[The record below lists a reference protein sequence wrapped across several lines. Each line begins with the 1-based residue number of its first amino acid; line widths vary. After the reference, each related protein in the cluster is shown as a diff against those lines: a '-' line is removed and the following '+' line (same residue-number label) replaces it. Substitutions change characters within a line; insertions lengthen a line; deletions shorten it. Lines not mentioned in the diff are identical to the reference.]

1 MFISFIFLT
10 GNLCQVNINEC
21 ESSPCLNKGTC
32 VDGVASFTCLCELP
46 YSGPT
51 CAEVLTPCSPNPCAN
66 HADCIHTPDYM
77 GYQCK
82 CPPGW
87 QGQEILYSNIASHCQ
102 LCNRDVNECISNP
115 CKNRGTCTN
124 TLGGFVCSCRAGYTG
139 LTCET
144 DINDCL
150 PNPCL
155 SGGSCT
161 DGVNSYHCSCLP
173 GFTGLRCALEID
185 ECHSSPC
192 KNGGTCTDYVNSYT
206 CTCMPGFTGIHFNEC
221 DSQPC
226 LNGGIC
232 QDALDS
238 FRCSCPKG
246 YTGNRCQ
253 VHILKNTL
261 EMSCLGLQSLQA
273 NKANKFSIQSLSC
286 LCRHQLIGAGACLN
300 AIMEDAVAKR
310 MPHSSVNVLMAG
322 LAVTVTFLD
331 SRVKQL
337 LAKEVF

>member
-1 MFISFIFLT
+1 MKIQFHYMFISFIFLT

-150 PNPCL
+150 P
-155 SGGSCT
+155 S
-161 DGVNSYHCSCLP
+161 
-173 GFTGLRCALEID
+173 I
-185 ECHSSPC
+185 SPC

-206 CTCMPGFTGIHFNEC
+206 CTCMPGFTGIHCETNIPDFNEC

-226 LNGGIC
+226 LNGD
-232 QDALDS
+232 QHPVL
-238 FRCSCPKG
+238 
-246 YTGNRCQ
+246 
-253 VHILKNTL
+253 L
-261 EMSCLGLQSLQA
+261 
-273 NKANKFSIQSLSC
+273 LSVS
-286 LCRHQLIGAGACLN
+286 QW
-300 AIMEDAVAKR
+300 
-310 MPHSSVNVLMAG
+310 MA
-322 LAVTVTFLD
+322 
-331 SRVKQL
+331 R
-337 LAKEVF
+337 